1 MKWSYSI
8 VGVIILGLF
17 SLFILFLFEEA
28 TVANEQDYYNLK
40 EITEASMN
48 EAVDIAYYEDTGNV
62 KIIQEKFIENFIRR
76 FAQNQKLD
84 NYSVEFYDIMEEP
97 AKVTVRVSND
107 TDSYNIYGTRS
118 QVKVVNEISGILDD
132 KKNSGN
138 QCTMR
143 RVVYSSPYATETGS
157 GSYNGQLKLKNWNGY
172 HPISITYIGSWRDN
186 VNDIPSTAA
195 IIRTYLANKHNYF
208 DTTDSGYD
216 GIPESEIKVNTL
228 AKISNLSVSLNGNVA
243 SQRFDYNCENRLHAN
258 VNGQSN
264 VQICLLGTMYQ
275 VVYKKDNC
283 N

>member
-8 VGVIILGLF
+8 VAVIILGLF

-40 EITEASMN
+40 EITEASMI
-48 EAVDIAYYEDTGNV
+48 EAVDIAYYRDTGNI

-138 QCTMR
+138 KCTMT

-157 GSYNGQLKLKNWNGY
+157 GSYNGQFKLKDWNGY
-172 HPISITYIGSWRDN
+172 HPISITYIGSWKNSVR
-186 VNDIPSTAA
+186 DIPSTAA

-208 DTTDSGYD
+208 DTIDSDYD
-216 GIPESEIKVNTL
+216 GIPESEIKTNAL
-228 AKISNLSVSLNGNVA
+228 AEISNLNVSLNGNVA
-243 SQRFDYNCENRLHAN
+243 SQKFDYNCESRLHAN

-264 VQICLLGTMYQ
+264 TEICLLGTMYQ